1 MLWLLLFL
9 LGLSAGTLGSIIG
22 LGGGILIVPG
32 LLSADQWFSQLPDF
46 TPQTAVGTSIV
57 ILIVTGLSAT
67 RSFMADK
74 RIDFKSGWLFF
85 LGSGPGSFAGAA
97 FNERADEGIFFILFG
112 SFMLFVSL
120 LLIVRDKLPKAQFS
134 RGWER
139 TFTEASGT
147 VHTYRYPPVVA
158 LLISFVVGVVSGLF
172 GIGGGSLMVPAM
184 MLLFGFPVT
193 VAVATSMF
201 MIFLSSITGSI
212 AHVYYG
218 NVVWQAVI
226 ALVPGAYLG
235 GRLGAYIHKKLPA
248 GIVVTMLLLILAGL
262 GLRFIILGV

>member
-1 MLWLLLFL
+1 MVWILLFA
-9 LGLSAGTLGSIIG
+9 LGLAAGTLGSIIG

-32 LLSADQWFSQLPDF
+32 LLSGQNFLPGLPDF

-57 ILIVTGLSAT
+57 ILIVTGFAAT
-67 RSFMADK
+67 RSYMADK

-85 LGSGPGSFAGAA
+85 LGSGPGSFVGAA
-97 FNERADEGIFFILFG
+97 FNEQVDEGLFSLLFG
-112 SFMLFVSL
+112 SFMLLVSIL
-120 LLIVRDKLPKAQFS
+120 LMVKDKLPKATFKN
-134 RGWER
+134 GWER
-139 TFTEASGT
+139 TFTDTSGN
-147 VHTYRYPPVVA
+147 VFAYRYPPAAA
-158 LLISFVVGVVSGLF
+158 LLISFIVGIISGLF

-212 AHVYYG
+212 AHIYYG

-226 ALVPGAYLG
+226 FLVPGAYLG

-248 GIVVTMLLLILAGL
+248 
-262 GLRFIILGV
+262 